1 MSIDVADVL
10 QWEGIDSPLRRPILV
25 VALTGYFD
33 AAGVATAALEHLVA
47 HNQAELIASIDAD
60 PFYDFT
66 QVRPESR
73 LDEDGE
79 RSIIWPGNDVVAV
92 RFPQAAHDI
101 VVVSGVEPHLRW
113 HTYVRCLIAV
123 YHRLGCEAVVTVG
136 AAADTVPHTR
146 TPSVVGST
154 VDPVLAGT
162 LGLTRPS
169 YQGITGVIGVMQAEF
184 ERQSLPAISLRVG
197 VPHYLGNAQ
206 HPQSSAALLRH
217 LEHVLAVP
225 TRHGLLAEEIERWR
239 SLHDDAVSD
248 DDRALNYVKM
258 LELEHDR
265 RAEASIP
272 SGDDLAAEFQRY
284 LDDNRPD
291 G

>member
-1 MSIDVADVL
+1 MTIDVDDVL
-10 QWEGIDSPLRRPILV
+10 MWEGLSAPLKRPIMV
-25 VALTGYFD
+25 VALTGWFD
-33 AAGVATAALEHLVA
+33 VASVATSALEHLVG
-47 HNQAELIASIDAD
+47 HDDAEQVASIDAD

-66 QVRPESR
+66 QIRPESR

-79 RSIIWPGNDVVAV
+79 RLIVWPNNDIVAM
-92 RFPQAAHDI
+92 RYPEAAHDLVI
-101 VVVSGVEPHLRW
+101 ISGVEPHLRW
-113 HTYVRCLIAV
+113 HTYVRCLIAA
-123 YHRLGCEAVVTVG
+123 YTRLGCEAIVTVG

-146 TPSVVGST
+146 TPMVVGST
-154 VDPVLAGT
+154 VDPMLART

-184 ERQSLPAISLRVG
+184 ERESLPAISLRVG

-206 HPQSSAALLRH
+206 HPQASAALLRH

-225 TRHGLLAEEIERWR
+225 TGHALLAEEIDRWR
-239 SLHDDAVSD
+239 SLHDDAVSE

-258 LELEHDR
+258 LELEYDR

-272 SGDDLAAEFQRY
+272 TGDDLAAEFQRY
-284 LDDNRPD
+284 LDEHRPD
-291 G
+291 S

>member
-1 MSIDVADVL
+1 MSINVDDVL
-10 QWEGIDSPLRRPILV
+10 QWEGLAVPLKRPIMV
-25 VALTGYFD
+25 VALTGWFD
-33 AAGVATAALEHLVA
+33 VASVATSALEHLIA
-47 HNQAELIASIDAD
+47 HDDSELIASIDAD
-60 PFYDFT
+60 LFYDFT
-66 QVRPESR
+66 QIRPESR

-79 RSIIWPGNDVVAV
+79 RLIIWPTNDIVAM
-92 RFPQAAHDI
+92 RFPESTHDLVI
-101 VVVSGVEPHLRW
+101 VSGVEPHLRW
-113 HTYVRCLIAV
+113 HTYVRCLIAA
-123 YHRLGCEAVVTVG
+123 YTRLGCEAIVTVG

-146 TPSVVGST
+146 TPMVVGST
-154 VDPVLAGT
+154 VDPSLART

-184 ERQSLPAISLRVG
+184 ERENLPAISLRVG

-206 HPQSSAALLRH
+206 HPQAAAALLRH

-225 TRHGLLAEEIERWR
+225 TRHALLNDEIERWR

-258 LELEHDR
+258 LELEYDR

-272 SGDDLAAEFQRY
+272 TGDDLAADFQRY
-284 LDDNRPD
+284 LDEHRPD
-291 G
+291 S

>member
-1 MSIDVADVL
+1 MDVHGILVWEDLDIAL
-10 QWEGIDSPLRRPILV
+10 QRPVMV
-25 VALTGYFD
+25 VALTGWFD
-33 AAGVATAALEHLVA
+33 AASAATAALEHLVA
-47 HNQAELIASIDAD
+47 YNTSELVATIDAD

-79 RSIIWPGNDVVAV
+79 RTIIWPRNDIKAV
-92 RFPQAAHDI
+92 YFPDAAHD
-101 VVVSGVEPHLRW
+101 VVVISGVEPHVRW
-113 HTYVRCLIAV
+113 QTYVRCLIDV
-123 YHRLGCEAVVTVG
+123 YTHLGCEAVVTVG

-146 TPSVVGST
+146 TPAVVGST
-154 VDPVLAGT
+154 VDPTLART

-184 ERQSLPAISLRVG
+184 ERRSLPAISLRVG

-206 HPQSSAALLRH
+206 HPLSSAALLRH
-217 LEHVLAVP
+217 LEHVLGVP
-225 TRHGLLAEEIERWR
+225 TRHGLLSDDIDRWR

-248 DDRALNYVKM
+248 DDRALNYVRM

-272 SGDDLAAEFQRY
+272 TGDDLAAEFQRY
-284 LDDNRPD
+284 LDENRPED
-291 G
+291 

>member
-1 MSIDVADVL
+1 MSIDVDDVL
-10 QWEGIDSPLRRPILV
+10 VWEGLNAPLKRPILV
-25 VALTGYFD
+25 VALTGWFD
-33 AAGVATAALEHLVA
+33 AAAVATTALEHLVA
-47 HNQAELIASIDAD
+47 HNTSEVIGTIDAD

-79 RSIIWPGNDVVAV
+79 RTIWWPRNDIVAV
-92 RFPQAAHDI
+92 RFSDAAHDI

-123 YHRLGCEAVVTVG
+123 YSRLNCEAVVTVG

-146 TPSVVGST
+146 TPTVIGST
-154 VDPVLAGT
+154 VDTTLART

-184 ERQSLPAISLRVG
+184 ERQDLPAISLRVG

-206 HPQSSAALLRH
+206 HPQASAALLRH

-225 TRHGLLAEEIERWR
+225 TRHDLLVDDIDRWR

-248 DDRALNYVKM
+248 DDRALNYVRM
-258 LELEHDR
+258 LELEYDR

-272 SGDDLAAEFQRY
+272 TGDDLAAEFQRY
-284 LDDNRPD
+284 LDEHRPD
-291 G
+291 D